1 MLRREELVCY
11 MFTNLMI
18 KGYGKVTSMGIL
30 FKGNYYTC
38 PKAIREQ
45 WFKKAAL
52 EKEWKVRIISIIEFA
67 EVIYIVDG
75 EGETE
80 LCYLINLRNDI
91 YSDITLQ
98 RYFQNIQ
105 KLKAM
110 RKAMDDGIKYRNRNK
125 KKVLTWKS

>member
-1 MLRREELVCY
+1 MITNY
-11 MFTNLMI
+11 MR
-18 KGYGKVTSMGIL
+18 KGYGKVTSRGIL

-91 YSDITLQ
+91 YSDIKLQ
-98 RYFQNIQ
+98 RYFQSIQ
-105 KLKAM
+105 KLKAL
-110 RKAMDDGIKYRNRNK
+110 RKAIDDGKKYSNRNK